1 MEIGLFIG
9 SIGSAG
15 TVSGQ
20 VQQVLEAEQDG
31 FHSFW
36 AAHIMDA
43 DIMTIFSMAGK
54 ITDKIQMG
62 TAVTPT
68 FLRHP
73 IAMAQQAITTSSATQ
88 GRFNLGMGVSHKSV
102 VENRFGMK
110 FHRPALHMKEYLEI
124 VRTLAAKG
132 SVSYEGKIFSATTTF
147 TLSERHHLPVLIAA
161 LGPRMLQTAGQ
172 IADGTITWMAGP
184 ETVKT
189 HIVPTIQK
197 AAKEAGKDKPR
208 IVVALPLAVSD
219 DKPAAFNK
227 ASEHFERYGD
237 LPSYRAMLHIEDVES
252 PDEKAVIG
260 DEAEVEEK
268 LRGFAAAGATEIA
281 AQIYPVGLD
290 PVASVARSRALLK
303 HLVGRI

>member
-1 MEIGLFIG
+1 
-9 SIGSAG
+9 
-15 TVSGQ
+15 
-20 VQQVLEAEQDG
+20 
-31 FHSFW
+31 
-36 AAHIMDA
+36 
-43 DIMTIFSMAGK
+43 
-54 ITDKIQMG
+54 
-62 TAVTPT
+62 
-68 FLRHP
+68 
-73 IAMAQQAITTSSATQ
+73 
-88 GRFNLGMGVSHKSV
+88 
-102 VENRFGMK
+102 
-110 FHRPALHMKEYLEI
+110 
-124 VRTLAAKG
+124 
-132 SVSYEGKIFSATTTF
+132 
-147 TLSERHHLPVLIAA
+147 
-161 LGPRMLQTAGQ
+161 
-172 IADGTITWMAGP
+172 MAGP

-237 LPSYRAMLHIEDVES
+237 LPSYRAMLHIEGVES
-252 PDEKAVIG
+252 PAEMAVIG